1 MIGKILANK
10 YYIDSVVG
18 SGGMATVYKAH
29 ILSNNKVV
37 AIKVLKDEHK
47 SNPDFVRRFER
58 EARTVLSLSHEN
70 IVRSYD
76 VGSEDGIY
84 YIVLEYVVGKTLK
97 EIMEDGGPLSPR
109 VTVNLMCQVL
119 DALSHAHGR
128 GIIHRDVKPQNVI
141 VTVNGK
147 VKLTDFGIAREVN
160 ASTKTFAGSNVLGSV
175 HYISP
180 EQARGDDVGPSSDI
194 YSAGIMM
201 YEMLTGRLPFDGENT
216 VSIALKH
223 LHEEITPPIDINPNM
238 PRALSDVAM
247 KATSKQLDS
256 RYGDALVMRKDL
268 VRSLRE
274 PNGRFARQKAERA
287 RGARRNALWII
298 PVFSIVFIGLVVAMF
313 FAGRSIANPNVTY
326 NELIPQLT
334 NKTID
339 EAKELAEQR
348 GFSLV
353 VLDWV
358 VSGEYAEGIIMSQ
371 SPAAGASSSAGTKIN
386 VTVSSGRDVIV
397 VPDLSGL
404 TQMEALNKLDA
415 ESLKIGEINY
425 GVSEMPEGVIFKQDP
440 VYGTELMKGDTVD
453 IFISGRP
460 STNTTVL
467 DVVGDDLPNAIE
479 KLQEKGFKRILVRT
493 VIQND
498 AEENNIV
505 LSQSPNSDLPV
516 LSSTTIELS
525 VVRKSSGIFASDI
538 AFNLD
543 IVSSDTSVMVT
554 AVLEEGVEQ
563 VLYEGKLSTGNQ
575 VPISFVGRLTEAGD
589 YTCIAYIDGIEARK
603 YVAKFSFRS

>member
-1 MIGKILANK
+1 M
-10 YYIDSVVG
+10 D
-18 SGGMATVYKAH
+18 
-29 ILSNNKVV
+29 
-37 AIKVLKDEHK
+37 
-47 SNPDFVRRFER
+47 
-58 EARTVLSLSHEN
+58 
-70 IVRSYD
+70 
-76 VGSEDGIY
+76 
-84 YIVLEYVVGKTLK
+84 
-97 EIMEDGGPLSPR
+97 
-109 VTVNLMCQVL
+109 
-119 DALSHAHGR
+119 
-128 GIIHRDVKPQNVI
+128 
-141 VTVNGK
+141 
-147 VKLTDFGIAREVN
+147 
-160 ASTKTFAGSNVLGSV
+160 
-175 HYISP
+175 
-180 EQARGDDVGPSSDI
+180 
-194 YSAGIMM
+194 
-201 YEMLTGRLPFDGENT
+201 NT
-216 VSIALKH
+216 
-223 LHEEITPPIDINPNM
+223 
-238 PRALSDVAM
+238 R
-247 KATSKQLDS
+247 
-256 RYGDALVMRKDL
+256 
-268 VRSLRE
+268 
-274 PNGRFARQKAERA
+274 
-287 RGARRNALWII
+287 
-298 PVFSIVFIGLVVAMF
+298 FSIVFIGLVVAMF

>member
-97 EIMEDGGPLSPR
+97 EIMEDSGPLSPR

-175 HYISP
+175 HYISS

-216 VSIALKH
+216 VSIALK
-223 LHEEITPPIDINPNM
+223 
-238 PRALSDVAM
+238 LS
-247 KATSKQLDS
+247 
-256 RYGDALVMRKDL
+256 
-268 VRSLRE
+268 
-274 PNGRFARQKAERA
+274 
-287 RGARRNALWII
+287 
-298 PVFSIVFIGLVVAMF
+298 
-313 FAGRSIANPNVTY
+313 
-326 NELIPQLT
+326 LIH
-334 NKTID
+334 I
-339 EAKELAEQR
+339 
-348 GFSLV
+348 
-353 VLDWV
+353 
-358 VSGEYAEGIIMSQ
+358 
-371 SPAAGASSSAGTKIN
+371 
-386 VTVSSGRDVIV
+386 
-397 VPDLSGL
+397 
-404 TQMEALNKLDA
+404 
-415 ESLKIGEINY
+415 
-425 GVSEMPEGVIFKQDP
+425 
-440 VYGTELMKGDTVD
+440 
-453 IFISGRP
+453 
-460 STNTTVL
+460 
-467 DVVGDDLPNAIE
+467 
-479 KLQEKGFKRILVRT
+479 
-493 VIQND
+493 
-498 AEENNIV
+498 
-505 LSQSPNSDLPV
+505 
-516 LSSTTIELS
+516 
-525 VVRKSSGIFASDI
+525 
-538 AFNLD
+538 
-543 IVSSDTSVMVT
+543 
-554 AVLEEGVEQ
+554 
-563 VLYEGKLSTGNQ
+563 
-575 VPISFVGRLTEAGD
+575 
-589 YTCIAYIDGIEARK
+589 
-603 YVAKFSFRS
+603 

>member
-1 MIGKILANK
+1 
-10 YYIDSVVG
+10 
-18 SGGMATVYKAH
+18 
-29 ILSNNKVV
+29 
-37 AIKVLKDEHK
+37 
-47 SNPDFVRRFER
+47 
-58 EARTVLSLSHEN
+58 
-70 IVRSYD
+70 
-76 VGSEDGIY
+76 
-84 YIVLEYVVGKTLK
+84 
-97 EIMEDGGPLSPR
+97 
-109 VTVNLMCQVL
+109 
-119 DALSHAHGR
+119 
-128 GIIHRDVKPQNVI
+128 
-141 VTVNGK
+141 
-147 VKLTDFGIAREVN
+147 
-160 ASTKTFAGSNVLGSV
+160 
-175 HYISP
+175 
-180 EQARGDDVGPSSDI
+180 
-194 YSAGIMM
+194 
-201 YEMLTGRLPFDGENT
+201 
-216 VSIALKH
+216 
-223 LHEEITPPIDINPNM
+223 
-238 PRALSDVAM
+238 
-247 KATSKQLDS
+247 
-256 RYGDALVMRKDL
+256 
-268 VRSLRE
+268 
-274 PNGRFARQKAERA
+274 
-287 RGARRNALWII
+287 
-298 PVFSIVFIGLVVAMF
+298 
-313 FAGRSIANPNVTY
+313 
-326 NELIPQLT
+326 
-334 NKTID
+334 
-339 EAKELAEQR
+339 
-348 GFSLV
+348 
-353 VLDWV
+353 
-358 VSGEYAEGIIMSQ
+358 MSQ
-371 SPAAGASSSAGTKIN
+371 SPALGASSKAPGTKIN
-386 VTVSSGRDVIV
+386 VTVSSGRDVVV

-404 TQMEALNKLDA
+404 TQMEALSKLDA
-415 ESLKIGEINY
+415 ESLNIGEINY

-575 VPISFVGRLTEAGD
+575 VPISFVGRLPEAGD